1 MNEIETGRR
10 IQRIN
15 GTKSWFFRKINKNDK
30 LLSKRERERESDRKL
45 NKVGG
50 KKGDIAKKKSVNFRV
65 LSGHILQAFTLI
77 N

>member
-1 MNEIETGRR
+1 MTNSYQT
-10 IQRIN
+10 
-15 GTKSWFFRKINKNDK
+15 
-30 LLSKRERERESDRKL
+30 ERERESDRKR

-50 KKGDIAKKKSVNFRV
+50 KKGDIAKKNKSVNFRV